1 MIGKIWTWFDGKKT
15 LVGAVLVILSVVA
28 DQLSVILPVILGPAE
43 AVQYVGIATAIVGA
57 LHKVYKFIYKTDAPK
72 E

>member
-1 MIGKIWTWFDGKKT
+1 MIGKIWTWLDGKKV
-15 LVGAVLVILSVVA
+15 LIGSVLVIFSVVA
-28 DQLSVILPVILGPAE
+28 DQLSVILPALLGPAE
-43 AVQYVGIATAIVGA
+43 ATQYVGIATAIVGA